1 MSATAIIFGF
11 LTVIIASSAF
21 ILSTWMKFAD
31 KQINKRN
38 TDLNQKEFIKALS
51 NQIKTINKNFT
62 AVNKFNNNSNSV
74 IIDVECEIVEESN
87 SQTKYLYLD
96 N

>member
-1 MSATAIIFGF
+1 VSATAIIFGF

-51 NQIKTINKNFT
+51 SQIKTINKNFIT
-62 AVNKFNNNSNSV
+62 NKFKNNSSNV